1 MAGEAQAGS
10 ADSRGAENACFHIQE
25 HTFQDVLHEVR
36 ICGQILVMQGSYLI
50 WVGSANASMAN
61 LDVAMCS
68 DMDAIPVTSTLLGSG
83 TDGVGRSI
91 SQRLALKL
99 KAQVFVSYNLPTSMP
114 HLQDAVEKKLFE
126 QVGMLQ
132 LASQVQSI

>member
-1 MAGEAQAGS
+1 
-10 ADSRGAENACFHIQE
+10 
-25 HTFQDVLHEVR
+25 
-36 ICGQILVMQGSYLI
+36 MQGSYLI